1 MPSRLPR
8 VRRRRPALVV
18 LLSGLLALLGA
29 CAATG
34 AATPA
39 SASPTRVAVS
49 GVRGKRYC
57 ELLLVHNSAAGI
69 VADVYNTFGK
79 NNCPPGPWHGIDTTA
94 VAHANHDIIVVR
106 NGPRY
111 WLMDTI
117 VKLRHGPEVVKRF
130 GTLDMIEEATLA
142 VGQLKQTPFTVH
154 RVDRTTEFDYARGH
168 TVFELTAPHGE
179 LWVMQAYSQQVDPS
193 LRQGGLAQLGSRL
206 TLPAGWHYRVRR
218 LTRPLRI
225 VTVRTDAQVVQDNLD
240 NTYSRVR

>member
-1 MPSRLPR
+1 MPPRPSR
-8 VRRRRPALVV
+8 VRRRRPTLVL

-29 CAATG
+29 CAAAA
-34 AATPA
+34 AATHA
-39 SASPTRVAVS
+39 SAGTKRVAVS

-57 ELLLVHNSAAGI
+57 ELLLVHHSPAGI
-69 VADVYNTFGK
+69 VADVYNTFGE
-79 NNCPPGPWHGIDTTA
+79 NTCPPAPWHAIDTTA
-94 VAHANHDIIVVR
+94 VAHANHDLIVLR

-130 GTLDMIEEATLA
+130 GTLNMIEEATLA
-142 VGQLKQTPFTVH
+142 VGELKQTPFTVH

-179 LWVMQAYSQQVDPS
+179 LWVMQAWSQQVDPS
-193 LRQGGLAQLGSRL
+193 LTQSGLTHLGQRL